1 MYIIGLRYILN
12 FVKNKER
19 VEFIMINTVALI
31 GRLTSDPELRHIPSG
46 VSVTSF
52 TIAVDRSYVKA
63 GEERETD
70 FIEIVA
76 WRHTAEFIC
85 KHFRKS
91 QLIAVEGVLQTRSY
105 EDKTGLRRKVFEV
118 IANNVH

>member
-1 MYIIGLRYILN
+1 
-12 FVKNKER
+12 
-19 VEFIMINTVALI
+19 MINTVALI
-31 GRLTSDPELRHIPSG
+31 GRFTADPELRHIPSG
-46 VSVTSF
+46 VAVTSF

-70 FIEIVA
+70 FIDIVA

-85 KHFRKS
+85 KHFTKG

-105 EDKTGLRRKVFEV
+105 EDKTGKRRRVFEV